1 MDLTLGCKEQ
11 VGART
16 IYYLM
21 NGHKLTKDEWTS
33 LVENHIKKTSNREAY
48 EKIKST
54 VKLWNKHDSIEE
66 VAMHVYASKYC
77 TNLQVEKRERAVKP
91 IKQRRKQ
98 VINSSQFVRR

>member
-33 LVENHIKKTSNREAY
+33 LVENHIKKN
-48 EKIKST
+48 IK
-54 VKLWNKHDSIEE
+54 
-66 VAMHVYASKYC
+66 
-77 TNLQVEKRERAVKP
+77 
-91 IKQRRKQ
+91 
-98 VINSSQFVRR
+98 

>member
-11 VGART
+11 VGTRT

-77 TNLQVEKRERAVKP
+77 TNLQVEKRERTVKP
-91 IKQRRKQ
+91 IKAEKETGYKQ
-98 VINSSQFVRR
+98 LTIC

>member
-1 MDLTLGCKEQ
+1 MNLTIGCKIEQ
-11 VGART
+11 Q
-16 IYYLM
+16 YYLM
-21 NGHKLTKDEWTS
+21 NGEPIDKQEWTS
-33 LVENHIKKTSNREAY
+33 LVREHIKQNGNEQVF

-91 IKQRRKQ
+91 IKAEKETGYKQ
-98 VINSSQFVRR
+98 LTIC